1 MSEQLH
7 DGMGTIKSGIPGLD
21 DLFEH
26 KGIPSGN
33 MVLLSGACG
42 TGKSIFGMQFLYH
55 GAKDHDE
62 PGVYVSL
69 EEPPERVIKNME
81 EFGWD
86 VKKLVDEDKLIIT
99 KPEIY
104 ELEALKRTI
113 FDAVEKIGAKRLVI
127 DSFTLISTYLKDVY
141 DVRKTMFDLGHEI
154 KKLDC
159 TTMLISDMLEKSNTF
174 SVSGFE
180 EFIADGVIV
189 LYLVQDRSRNYL
201 LRTLLIRKM
210 RGTQHSL
217 KYIPMR
223 ILEDKGL
230 VLYPDAA
237 VFEEM

>member
-1 MSEQLH
+1 MAETPN
-7 DGMGTIKSGIPGLD
+7 DGLNTTETGIPGLD
-21 DLFEH
+21 ELFEH
-26 KGIPSGN
+26 KGIPEGN

-42 TGKSIFGMQFLYH
+42 TGKSIFGMQFLYY
-55 GAKDHDE
+55 GAKEKGE
-62 PGVYVSL
+62 PGVYISL
-69 EEPPERVIKNME
+69 EEPPDRVIKNME

-86 VKKLVDEDKLIIT
+86 VKKLIDEGKLVIK

-104 ELEALKRTI
+104 ELEALKRSI
-113 FDAVEKIGAKRLVI
+113 FESVERIGAKRLVI

-159 TTMLISDMLEKSNTF
+159 TTILISDMIEKSSTF

-189 LYLVQDRSRNYL
+189 LYLVQDGSKNYL
-201 LRTLLIRKM
+201 LRTLLVRKM

-217 KYIPMR
+217 KYVPMK
-223 ILEDKGL
+223 ILEDKGI

>member
-1 MSEQLH
+1 MADAPN
-7 DGMGTIKSGIPGLD
+7 DGMEITGTGISGLD
-21 DLFEH
+21 ELFEH
-26 KGIPSGN
+26 KGIPEGN
-33 MVLLSGACG
+33 MVLLAGACG

-55 GAKDHDE
+55 GAKEEND

-69 EEPPERVIKNME
+69 EESPERVMKNME

-86 VKKLVDEDKLIIT
+86 VKKLVDEGKLLII

-104 ELEALKRTI
+104 ELNALKRTI
-113 FDAVEKIGAKRLVI
+113 FDAVERIKAKRLVI
-127 DSFTLISTYLKDVY
+127 DSFTLISTYLKDDY
-141 DVRKTMFDLGHEI
+141 DVRKTMFELGHEI
-154 KKLDC
+154 KKLKC
-159 TTMLISDMLEKSNTF
+159 TTLLISDTVEKANTF

-189 LYLVQDRSRNYL
+189 LYLIKDTSKNYL

-217 KYIPMR
+217 KYVPMK
-223 ILEDKGL
+223 IIENKGI